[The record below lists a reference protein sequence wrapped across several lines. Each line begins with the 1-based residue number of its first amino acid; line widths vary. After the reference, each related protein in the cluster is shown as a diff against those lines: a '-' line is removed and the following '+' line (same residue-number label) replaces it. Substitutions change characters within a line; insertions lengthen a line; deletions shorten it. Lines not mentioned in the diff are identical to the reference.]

1 LLLKINTLTQPAAF
15 LWSLTK
21 TKKEKNIMKKLT
33 LCAVFAGLSILGC
46 DNNTNRPVT
55 SDRTTSPSPSSTAP
69 SATNPSATSS
79 APSAASTSA
88 TDQALSQRIA
98 SSLRE
103 DSSLAATAPNI
114 TVEVNNGTAT
124 LKGSVNSQQQR
135 SEIESKVR
143 NITGVTQVVNNLEV
157 ASASR

>member
-1 LLLKINTLTQPAAF
+1 MT
-15 LWSLTK
+15 
-21 TKKEKNIMKKLT
+21 KLT

-46 DNNTNRPVT
+46 DSNTNRPVT
-55 SDRTTSPSPSSTAP
+55 SDRTTSPSPSATAP
-69 SATNPSATSS
+69 SATSPSATSS
-79 APSAASTSA
+79 SPSAASTSV
-88 TDQALSQRIA
+88 TDQDLAQRIT

-103 DSSLAATAPNI
+103 DSSLAGTVPNV
-114 TVEVNNGTAT
+114 TVEVNKGTVT

-135 SEIESKVR
+135 SDIESKVR

>member
-1 LLLKINTLTQPAAF
+1 MHPLSTDQLHEPKYYD
-15 LWSLTK
+15 K
-21 TKKEKNIMKKLT
+21 VYV
-33 LCAVFAGLSILGC
+33 CAVFAGLSILGC
-46 DNNTNRPVT
+46 DSNTNRPVT
-55 SDRTTSPSPSSTAP
+55 SDRTTSPPSSPAP

-79 APSAASTSA
+79 SPSAAATSA
-88 TDQALSQRIA
+88 TDQALAQRIT

-103 DSSLAATAPNI
+103 DSSLAGTAPNI
-114 TVEVNNGTAT
+114 TVEVNNGTVT

-135 SEIESKVR
+135 SDIESKVR

>member
-1 LLLKINTLTQPAAF
+1 
-15 LWSLTK
+15 
-21 TKKEKNIMKKLT
+21 MKKLT

-46 DNNTNRPVT
+46 DSNTNRPVT
-55 SDRTTSPSPSSTAP
+55 SDRTTSPSTS
-69 SATNPSATSS
+69 NPSTTSS
-79 APSAASTSA
+79 SPSAAQTSA
-88 TDQALSQRIA
+88 TDQALAQRIA

-114 TVEVNNGTAT
+114 TVEVNNGTVT

>member
-1 LLLKINTLTQPAAF
+1 MI
-15 LWSLTK
+15 
-21 TKKEKNIMKKLT
+21 KLT

-46 DNNTNRPVT
+46 DSNTNRPVT
-55 SDRTTSPSPSSTAP
+55 SDRTTSPSPSSPAP
-69 SATNPSATSS
+69 SATSPSATASS
-79 APSAASTSA
+79 PSAGSTSA

-103 DSSLAATAPNI
+103 DSSLAGTTPNI
-114 TVEVNNGTAT
+114 TVEVNNGTVT

-135 SEIESKVR
+135 SDIESKVR
-143 NITGVTQVVNNLEV
+143 NITGVTQVVNNLEI

>member
-1 LLLKINTLTQPAAF
+1 
-15 LWSLTK
+15 
-21 TKKEKNIMKKLT
+21 MKKLT

-46 DNNTNRPVT
+46 DSNTNRPVT
-55 SDRTTSPSPSSTAP
+55 SDRTTSPSAS
-69 SATNPSATSS
+69 NPSITSS
-79 APSAASTSA
+79 APSAAQTSA
-88 TDQALSQRIA
+88 PDQALAQRIA

-114 TVEVNNGTAT
+114 TVEVNNGTVT

-143 NITGVTQVVNNLEV
+143 NTTGVTQVVNNLEV

>member
-1 LLLKINTLTQPAAF
+1 
-15 LWSLTK
+15 
-21 TKKEKNIMKKLT
+21 MKKLT

-46 DNNTNRPVT
+46 DSNTNRPVT
-55 SDRTTSPSPSSTAP
+55 SDRTTSPSAS
-69 SATNPSATSS
+69 NPSTTSS
-79 APSAASTSA
+79 SPSAAQTSA
-88 TDQALSQRIA
+88 TDQALAQRIA

-114 TVEVNNGTAT
+114 TVEVNNGTVT

>member
-1 LLLKINTLTQPAAF
+1 
-15 LWSLTK
+15 
-21 TKKEKNIMKKLT
+21 MKKLA

-46 DNNTNRPVT
+46 DSNTNRSVT
-55 SDRTTSPSPSSTAP
+55 SNRAASPPTSTAP

-79 APSAASTSA
+79 APNAASTSA
-88 TDQALSQRIA
+88 TDQALAQRVT

-103 DSSLAATAPNI
+103 DSSLTGAAPNI
-114 TVEVNNGTAT
+114 TVEANNGTVT

-135 SEIESKVR
+135 SDIESKVR
-143 NITGVTQVVNNLEV
+143 SITGVTQVVNNLEV

>member
-1 LLLKINTLTQPAAF
+1 
-15 LWSLTK
+15 
-21 TKKEKNIMKKLT
+21 MKKLT

-46 DNNTNRPVT
+46 DSNTNRPIT

-69 SATNPSATSS
+69 SATNPSAT
-79 APSAASTSA
+79 
-88 TDQALSQRIA
+88 DQALAQRIA

-114 TVEVNNGTAT
+114 TVEVNNGTVT

-135 SEIESKVR
+135 SDIESKVR

>member
-1 LLLKINTLTQPAAF
+1 
-15 LWSLTK
+15 
-21 TKKEKNIMKKLT
+21 MKKLT

-46 DNNTNRPVT
+46 DSNTNRPVT

-69 SATNPSATSS
+69 SATNPSAT
-79 APSAASTSA
+79 
-88 TDQALSQRIA
+88 DQALAQRIA

-103 DSSLAATAPNI
+103 DSTLAETAPNI
-114 TVEVNNGTAT
+114 TVEVNNGTVT

-135 SEIESKVR
+135 SDIESKVR

>member
-1 LLLKINTLTQPAAF
+1 
-15 LWSLTK
+15 
-21 TKKEKNIMKKLT
+21 MKKLT

-46 DNNTNRPVT
+46 DSNTNRPVT
-55 SDRTTSPSPSSTAP
+55 SDRTTSPSPSSTTP
-69 SATNPSATSS
+69 SATNPSAT
-79 APSAASTSA
+79 
-88 TDQALSQRIA
+88 DQALAQQIA

-114 TVEVNNGTAT
+114 TVEVNNGTVT

-135 SEIESKVR
+135 SDIESKVR